1 MSRCE
6 IIDIIDS
13 SLTSNHLDDWGESVA
28 VVNDYHF
35 WAVVESRLPGLGCTP
50 QPPDKGEHLP
60 FQSDGPTA
68 GEYSPADMAEDNQDQ
83 EHH

>member
-35 WAVVESRLPGLGCTP
+35 WAVVESRLPELGCTP
-50 QPPDKGEHLP
+50 RPPDKGEHLP